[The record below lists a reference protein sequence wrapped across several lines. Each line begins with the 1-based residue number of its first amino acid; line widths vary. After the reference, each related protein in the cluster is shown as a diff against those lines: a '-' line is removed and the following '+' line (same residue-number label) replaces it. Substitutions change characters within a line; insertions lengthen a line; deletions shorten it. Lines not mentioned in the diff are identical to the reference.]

1 MHLKRTLTRKTCGPI
16 HLLKIHNALITNCAT
31 YGKDTADLVLL
42 IAIWSLLQ
50 EYNIVR
56 VQKEDAVMGF
66 TFSCFGEFQ
75 GSLKV
80 VQSKLI
86 EQFYSSSTL

>member
-16 HLLKIHNALITNCAT
+16 HLLKIHNALITNCAA

-50 EYNIVR
+50 EHNIIR
-56 VQKEDAVMGF
+56 V
-66 TFSCFGEFQ
+66 
-75 GSLKV
+75 
-80 VQSKLI
+80 
-86 EQFYSSSTL
+86 